1 VAPLKKET
9 PIMSDRHLEL
19 LEKIARNTNRILELE
34 EKRERLTQ
42 VEREELRDLLNPQLK
57 WKN

>member
-1 VAPLKKET
+1 
-9 PIMSDRHLEL
+9 MSDRHLEL
-19 LEKIARNTNRILELE
+19 LEKIARNTDRILELE

-42 VEREELRDLLNPQLK
+42 VEREELRDLLNPQLR